1 LVKAAGGLLL
11 KEDAYLASRAELSA
25 FLEGVEKRAFRQAM
39 YTLRNEET
47 ALDVVQDAMLKLSV
61 SYGDR
66 PCTEFPMLFQRI
78 LRNAVHDVLRRQKVR
93 SAWVS
98 LFSSLFRDAGDGD
111 DDDPLDRLMPDAS
124 RADVHT
130 PHGDYERTSVMAAI
144 EREIARL
151 PLRQREAFIMRYWE
165 EMDIAETAA
174 AMGCSEGSVKT
185 HCSRATQTLAAALKA
200 RGIEL

>member
-1 LVKAAGGLLL
+1 MVKAASGLLF
-11 KEDAYLASRAELSA
+11 KEDARLASRSELSA
-25 FLEGVEKRAFRQAM
+25 FLEGVEKRAFRQVM

-78 LRNAVHDVLRRQKVR
+78 LRNATHDVLRRQKVR
-93 SAWVS
+93 NMWVT
-98 LFSSLFRDAGDGD
+98 LFSALFKDPDE
-111 DDDPLDRLMPDAS
+111 DDPLDRLMSDAS
-124 RADVHT
+124 RTETNT
-130 PHGDYERTSVMAAI
+130 PHGEYERSSVMQAI

-151 PLRQREAFIMRYWE
+151 PQRQREAFVMRYWE

-200 RGIEL
+200 KGIVL

>member
-1 LVKAAGGLLL
+1 MVKVASGLLF
-11 KEDAYLASRAELSA
+11 KEDVHLASKSELSA
-25 FLEGVEKRAFRQAM
+25 FLEGVEKRAFRQVM

-78 LRNAVHDVLRRQKVR
+78 LRNATHDVLRRQKVR
-93 SAWVS
+93 NKWVT
-98 LFSSLFRDAGDGD
+98 LFSTLFKDADE
-111 DDDPLDRLMPDAS
+111 DDPLDRLMADTS
-124 RADVHT
+124 HTDVHT
-130 PHGDYERTSVMAAI
+130 PHGDYERASVMQAI

-151 PLRQREAFIMRYWE
+151 PQRQREAFIMRYWE

-174 AMGCSEGSVKT
+174 AMGCSAGSVKT

-200 RGIEL
+200 KGIVL